1 MAIWRSGVFGG
12 LLAGAIW
19 STLWYTLSC
28 VALIVGSGS
37 SINLEIGPAL
47 ITGMLIGLLNVMYK
61 PINVKI
67 YFIVGT
73 VTIFANFLFI
83 WATFWLSISCK
94 RLAHNDFNVDCFCAD
109 ILFYLL
115 HCWLFN
121 RRAPDKIFCRG
132 ILYEINLGSWTYF
145 FYTHSYYSILRN
157 DYD

>member
-67 YFIVGT
+67 Y
-73 VTIFANFLFI
+73 
-83 WATFWLSISCK
+83 LSLIHISEPT
-94 RLAHNDFNVDCFCAD
+94 RP
-109 ILFYLL
+109 Y
-115 HCWLFN
+115 
-121 RRAPDKIFCRG
+121 
-132 ILYEINLGSWTYF
+132 
-145 FYTHSYYSILRN
+145 
-157 DYD
+157 